1 MRRVEQKLYK
11 RISEEISH
19 NEMMQMREQGMS
31 NKEIASALGI
41 SYATVLRYIG
51 KQPEAVDGRQ
61 YAVRMSTRKEDK
73 GSAELAIV
81 ESDDRVQS
89 LNLVERMSV
98 YRGHAATYTVCSS
111 DSFIVM
117 ELDGQQSIRIEKDS
131 LNDIAKEII
140 AIQNAMAVGQL

>member
-1 MRRVEQKLYK
+1 
-11 RISEEISH
+11 
-19 NEMMQMREQGMS
+19 MREQGMS

-41 SYATVLRYIG
+41 SYVTVLRYIG
-51 KQPEAVDGRQ
+51 KQPEVVDGRQ

-73 GSAELAIV
+73 GPTELAVV
-81 ESDDRVQS
+81 ESDNKVQS

-131 LNDIAKEII
+131 LSDIAKEII
-140 AIQNAMAVGQL
+140 AIQNAMADGQL

>member
-1 MRRVEQKLYK
+1 
-11 RISEEISH
+11 
-19 NEMMQMREQGMS
+19 MS

-41 SYATVLRYIG
+41 SYVTVLRYIG

-73 GSAELAIV
+73 GSTELAVV
-81 ESDDRVQS
+81 ESDNKVQS

-131 LNDIAKEII
+131 LSDIAKEII